1 MDPFVQIQQ
10 LVIARRGNGPTY
22 NLGGCSVSTARH
34 TRRMRILS
42 RRSVWIQAFAAVFLV
57 PGLATAVALGVGW
70 IVARS
75 SAGGS
80 PGVEAPNTAAVFVL
94 VAGLVYVLVLPLV
107 VRLLLLPGRR
117 LTPGVLALVT
127 PLVFVNLAIAVHGLI
142 PLLGARTSATTTAL
156 VLIAFETLVLA
167 RTFGL
172 ESMGAEPDTI
182 VTE

>member
-1 MDPFVQIQQ
+1 M
-10 LVIARRGNGPTY
+10 ARWGYGPTH
-22 NLGGCSVSTARH
+22 NLGGCSVSSVRH

-42 RRSVWIQAFAAVFLV
+42 RRSVWMQALAAVFLV
-57 PGLATAVALGVGW
+57 PGLAALAAFGVGW

-75 SAGGS
+75 STGGNS
-80 PGVEAPNTAAVFVL
+80 DVEALDPAVVFVL

-127 PLVFVNLAIAVHGLI
+127 PLVFVNLAIAVRGLI
-142 PLLGARTSATTTAL
+142 PLLGTRASATATA
-156 VLIAFETLVLA
+156 VALIAFETLVLA

-172 ESMGAEPDTI
+172 DSTGAEPDTI
-182 VTE
+182 VIE